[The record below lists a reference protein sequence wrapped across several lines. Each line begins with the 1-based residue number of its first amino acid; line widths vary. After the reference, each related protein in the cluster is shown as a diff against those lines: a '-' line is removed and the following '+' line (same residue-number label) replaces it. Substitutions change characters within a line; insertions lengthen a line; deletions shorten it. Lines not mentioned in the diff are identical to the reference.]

1 MEFPNFIIGHASS
14 NGPCSIAML
23 VFGGVLKI
31 VGPQLAMI
39 WFGDSLS
46 KDKLFRYIPRGYL
59 PNGSLGYLCHYFG
72 SNAHI

>member
-1 MEFPNFIIGHASS
+1 MEFPNFMIGNTCL

-23 VFGGVLKI
+23 VFWGVLLI

-46 KDKLFRYIPRGYL
+46 IDNLLDIFRGVNCQMVLSGTCATIL
-59 PNGSLGYLCHYFG
+59 D
-72 SNAHI
+72 NAHI